1 VAPSRP
7 GSSPG
12 CSAGEFRV
20 PGRRRLS
27 PIPARFSTMGS
38 AYCSRVIAF
47 AAKYIR
53 RSLRASI
60 TTRS

>member
-1 VAPSRP
+1 MP
-7 GSSPG
+7 GS
-12 CSAGEFRV
+12 
-20 PGRRRLS
+20 LLD
-27 PIPARFSTMGS
+27 MGS